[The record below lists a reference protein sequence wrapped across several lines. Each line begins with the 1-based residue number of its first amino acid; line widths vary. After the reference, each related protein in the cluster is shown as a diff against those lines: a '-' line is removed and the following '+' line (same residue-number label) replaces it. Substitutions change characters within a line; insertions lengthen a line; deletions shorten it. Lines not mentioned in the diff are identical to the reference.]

1 MKKTKKLFDCPSC
14 GNELPCNDM
23 SKIRCPWCKVLI
35 VPKGFH
41 KKNQVE
47 EIYVNGES
55 KKG

>member
-23 SKIRCPWCKVLI
+23 NKIRCPWCKVLI

-47 EIYVNGES
+47 EIYINGES